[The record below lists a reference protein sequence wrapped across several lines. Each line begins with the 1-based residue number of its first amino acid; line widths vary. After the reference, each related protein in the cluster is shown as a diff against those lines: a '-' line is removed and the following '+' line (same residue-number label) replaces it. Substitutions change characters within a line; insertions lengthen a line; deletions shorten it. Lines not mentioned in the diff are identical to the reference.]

1 MFVVVDPSCYEDM
14 VKQREYC
21 VHVFTSS
28 LSAFPKIETGDIIRL
43 HRGWAEI
50 RPRDGLP
57 DFRVFREDD
66 LVIFPWNNEE
76 RPRCSANR
84 FTFTKD
90 DVEQVKSLKT
100 WSLERYRKPIETQQ
114 ANTEATDKN
123 PITLSVILNICIVNV
138 FSFLCISFFQNQ
150 EIKLRENFNLSCR
163 VVEFFEEERGVA
175 IWVEDGTRC
184 PLITV
189 SDEDIGPYDS
199 QETQDINSD
208 CFRICVRCSKLL
220 LGNLNLERQMLLY
233 LREVKPVV
241 DPFPDITVVQFEIIG
256 AIELLPLNTRYHISF
271 TISCAQRE
279 RLDVVKRIFSTGLK
293 INLLLLVGG

>member
-1 MFVVVDPSCYEDM
+1 M
-14 VKQREYC
+14 
-21 VHVFTSS
+21 
-28 LSAFPKIETGDIIRL
+28 LSRSQY
-43 HRGWAEI
+43 
-50 RPRDGLP
+50 
-57 DFRVFREDD
+57 VY
-66 LVIFPWNNEE
+66 
-76 RPRCSANR
+76 
-84 FTFTKD
+84 TF
-90 DVEQVKSLKT
+90 
-100 WSLERYRKPIETQQ
+100 
-114 ANTEATDKN
+114 
-123 PITLSVILNICIVNV
+123 
-138 FSFLCISFFQNQ
+138 FFQNQ

-163 VVEFFEEERGVA
+163 VVEFFEEEHGVA

-256 AIELLPLNTRYHISF
+256 AIELLPLNTRYHISLMKRLAKVKVSIKDIEKNIQQTEKMDVQTQQPSNQEQQVDLQPRREDPSNKGPTATNTGEKNSVRIPPQSQIDDVVESSVEK
-271 TISCAQRE
+271 TISQRKGS
-279 RLDVVKRIFSTGLK
+279 LFVIKVLLNIFC
-293 INLLLLVGG
+293 